1 MASKYDGL
9 ARMQLDASGRK
20 LKMTE
25 LHLFIS
31 ERFPTLA
38 TNSCRLF
45 PQNP

>member
-1 MASKYDGL
+1 MIKSNYPE
-9 ARMQLDASGRK
+9 RTGRK

-31 ERFPTLA
+31 EQFPTLV